1 MNDLRTVVYKKGNY
15 KIILKKF
22 LFFFSLRQNLNRKKR
37 TKAQTNTINYKV
49 QNLIVGADKKLVNQ
63 INLNYNLIFGL
74 VIKNQMEKLVNIWL
88 GRKFVEPN
96 NSAYVAESQFNFICS

>member
-1 MNDLRTVVYKKGNY
+1 M
-15 KIILKKF
+15 
-22 LFFFSLRQNLNRKKR
+22 
-37 TKAQTNTINYKV
+37 
-49 QNLIVGADKKLVNQ
+49 NQ

-96 NSAYVAESQFNFICS
+96 NSAIVAESQFNFICS